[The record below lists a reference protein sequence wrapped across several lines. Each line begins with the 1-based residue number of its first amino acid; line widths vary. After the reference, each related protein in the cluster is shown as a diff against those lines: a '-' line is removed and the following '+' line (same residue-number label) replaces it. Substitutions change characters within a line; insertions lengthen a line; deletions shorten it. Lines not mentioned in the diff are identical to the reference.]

1 MIPSPMQPGEQRLGP
16 ADDGPADDVD
26 RVFARLTQLPPPR
39 DFANNVL
46 LAVQRV
52 QVRQLGP
59 WQIGWAIAELAAVLV
74 LALLAYTTGQALV
87 GGGALALIF
96 AVAADT
102 EVLQL
107 VPGETLL
114 TLAESIP
121 WLELLGVVV
130 MVAVVAACARRLAR
144 ALAEPPLP
152 TGSGAA

>member
-1 MIPSPMQPGEQRLGP
+1 MIPSPMQPREQRLGP
-16 ADDGPADDVD
+16 ADDGLPDDVD

-39 DFANNVL
+39 DFTTNVL

-52 QVRQLGP
+52 QIRQLGP
-59 WQIGWAIAELAAVLV
+59 RQIGWAIAELAAVLM
-74 LALLAYTTGQALV
+74 LAVLAYTAGQALV
-87 GGGALALIF
+87 GGGALALIA

-121 WLELLGVVV
+121 WLELLGVVI
-130 MVAVVAACARRLAR
+130 MGAAVAACARCLGR

-152 TGSGAA
+152 TGRGAA